1 MKVQKPPYESYIGGV
16 FISGWARFAHRFTQY
31 YRTADLWTPPRLRTR
46 EWMFIPF
53 GGGTPLRHKS
63 FTDMQSVRNFLC
75 ERPQHSC
82 FYSTAYWKRPHELKM
97 ADKDWLGAD
106 LIFDLDGDHLPGVTD
121 KDFPAM
127 IDVIQEQAWSLWNDF
142 LEPDFGFKEEFL
154 QVTFSGHRGFHLH
167 YRDPKFFHLDSEARR
182 ELVSHI
188 RGEGVEVS
196 DLLERARN
204 PNAKGWARRVNKGIN
219 SVVGKLDR
227 IYAGDTKLLNSLT
240 AALKEMMER
249 EGIKGLRGKASVEK
263 LAELMQAETRRD
275 RVLNGRLVA
284 LNNHALLFQNLIRA
298 DTSVVLGSAGETDE
312 VVTIDTRR
320 QIRWPGSLHGK
331 SGMRV
336 TEFPLSRLDPD
347 KSSSF
352 DCLSEGIALSR
363 QDTVSVEM
371 IVDDAIA
378 RFDDRVIDSP
388 AGEVIE
394 IHEAGA
400 TFLILKGWAKLH
412 N

>member
-1 MKVQKPPYESYIGGV
+1 MELGGV
-16 FISGWARFAHRFTQY
+16 CISGWARFAHRFTQY

-53 GGGTPLRHKS
+53 GGGTPIRHKS
-63 FTDMQSVRNFLC
+63 FSDMNGVRRFIC

-82 FYSTAYWKRPHELKM
+82 FYSTAYWRKPHELKM
-97 ADKDWLGAD
+97 ADKDWRGAD

-121 KDFPAM
+121 KDFPSM
-127 IDVIQEQAWSLWNDF
+127 IEVIQEQAWSLWNDF
-142 LEPDFGFKEEFL
+142 LEPDFGFKEEYL

-196 DLLERARN
+196 DLIERSRHPKAT
-204 PNAKGWARRVNKGIN
+204 GWSKRVSKGIE
-219 SVVGKLDR
+219 SVVSKLDEVH
-227 IYAGDTKLLNSLT
+227 AGDSKKLSLMT
-240 AALKEMMER
+240 AGLQNMMDR
-249 EGIKGLRGKASVEK
+249 EGIKGLRGKSSIEK
-263 LAELMQAETRRD
+263 LAELMQTESRRE
-275 RVLNGRLVA
+275 RVMNGRLTA
-284 LNNHALLFQNLIRA
+284 LNNHALLFQNLIKA
-298 DTSVVLGSAGETDE
+298 DSSVVLGNAGETDE

-336 TEFPLSRLDPD
+336 TEFPLSRLDPE
-347 KSSSF
+347 SSNPF

-363 QDTVSVEM
+363 DEKVKVEL

-378 RFDDRVIDSP
+378 RFDSRIIDGSS
-388 AGEVIE
+388 GDIIE

-400 TFLILKGWAKLH
+400 TFLVLKGWARLVK
-412 N
+412 

>member
-1 MKVQKPPYESYIGGV
+1 M
-16 FISGWARFAHRFTQY
+16 
-31 YRTADLWTPPRLRTR
+31 WTPPRLRTR

-63 FTDMQSVRNFLC
+63 FSDMNGVRRFIC

-82 FYSTAYWKRPHELKM
+82 FYSTAYWKKPHELKM

-121 KDFPAM
+121 KDFPTM
-127 IDVIQEQAWSLWNDF
+127 IEVIQEQAWSLWNDF
-142 LEPDFGFKEEFL
+142 LEPDFGFDEDYL

-196 DLLERARN
+196 DLLERSRN
-204 PNAKGWARRVNKGIN
+204 PNATGWAKRVASGIDSVVNK
-219 SVVGKLDR
+219 LDS
-227 IYAGDTKLLNSLT
+227 IHEGDTKLLRTMT
-240 AALKEMMER
+240 AGLQEMMDR

-263 LAELMQAETRRD
+263 LAELMQAESRRN
-275 RVLNGRLVA
+275 RVLGGRITA

-298 DTSVVLGSAGETDE
+298 DSSVVLGSAGETDE

-347 KSSSF
+347 SSNSF

-363 QDTVSVEM
+363 DEIVRVEM
-371 IVDDAIA
+371 VVDDAIA
-378 RFDDRVIDSP
+378 RFDNRIIDASS
-388 AGEVIE
+388 GEIIE

-400 TFLILKGWAKLH
+400 TFLVLKGWARLVK
-412 N
+412 

>member
-1 MKVQKPPYESYIGGV
+1 M
-16 FISGWARFAHRFTQY
+16 
-31 YRTADLWTPPRLRTR
+31 WTPPRLRTR

-63 FTDMQSVRNFLC
+63 FSDMNGVRRFIC

-82 FYSTAYWKRPHELKM
+82 FYSTAYWKKPHELKM

-121 KDFPAM
+121 KDFPTM
-127 IDVIQEQAWSLWNDF
+127 IEVIQEQAWSLWNDF
-142 LEPDFGFKEEFL
+142 LEPDFGFDEDYL

-196 DLLERARN
+196 DLLERSRN
-204 PNAKGWARRVNKGIN
+204 PNATGWAKRVASGIDSVVNK
-219 SVVGKLDR
+219 LDS
-227 IYAGDTKLLNSLT
+227 IHEGDTKLLRTMT
-240 AALKEMMER
+240 AGLQEMMDR

-263 LAELMQAETRRD
+263 LAELMQTESRRN
-275 RVLNGRLVA
+275 RVLGGRITA

-298 DTSVVLGSAGETDE
+298 DSSVVLGSAGETDE

-347 KSSSF
+347 SSNSF

-363 QDTVSVEM
+363 DEIVRVEM
-371 IVDDAIA
+371 VVDDAIA
-378 RFDDRVIDSP
+378 RFDNRIIDASS
-388 AGEVIE
+388 GEIIE

-400 TFLILKGWAKLH
+400 TFLVLKGWARLVK
-412 N
+412 

>member
-1 MKVQKPPYESYIGGV
+1 MELGGV
-16 FISGWARFAHRFTQY
+16 CISGWARFAHRFTQY

-53 GGGTPLRHKS
+53 GGGTPIRHKAFS
-63 FTDMQSVRNFLC
+63 KMNDVRRFIC

-82 FYSTAYWKRPHELKM
+82 FYSTAYWKKPHELKM
-97 ADKDWLGAD
+97 ADKNWLGAD

-121 KDFPAM
+121 KDFPGM

-142 LEPDFGFKEEFL
+142 LEPDFGFKEDYL

-196 DLLERARN
+196 DLLERSRN
-204 PNAKGWARRVNKGIN
+204 PNATGWAKRVSNGIK
-219 SVVGKLDR
+219 SVVSKLDK
-227 IYAGDTKLLNSLT
+227 IHEGDGNLLRSIT
-240 AALKEMMER
+240 ANLQDMMDR
-249 EGIKGLRGKASVEK
+249 EGLKGLRGKSSIEK
-263 LAELMQAETRRD
+263 LAELMQDESRRE
-275 RVLNGRLVA
+275 RVNDGRLIA
-284 LNNHALLFQNLIRA
+284 LNKHGILFQNLIRA
-298 DTSVVLGSAGETDE
+298 DTSVVLGNAGETDE

-336 TEFPLSRLDPD
+336 TEFPLDRLDPD
-347 KSSSF
+347 KNNSF
-352 DCLSEGIALSR
+352 DCLTEGIALSR
-363 QDTVSVEM
+363 EETVTVEM
-371 IVDDAIA
+371 IVDDAIT
-378 RFDDRVIDSP
+378 RFDDTVIDAST
-388 AGEVIE
+388 GDVFE

-400 TFLILKGWAKLH
+400 TFLVLKGWAKLVR
-412 N
+412 

>member
-1 MKVQKPPYESYIGGV
+1 MELGGV
-16 FISGWARFAHRFTQY
+16 CISGWARFAHRFTQY

-53 GGGTPLRHKS
+53 GGGTPIRHKAFS
-63 FTDMQSVRNFLC
+63 EMNDVRRFIC

-82 FYSTAYWKRPHELKM
+82 FYSTAYWKKPHELKM
-97 ADKDWLGAD
+97 ADKNWLGAD

-121 KDFPAM
+121 KDFPGM

-142 LEPDFGFKEEFL
+142 LEPDFGFKEDYL

-196 DLLERARN
+196 DLLERSRN
-204 PNAKGWARRVNKGIN
+204 PNATGWAKRVSNGIK
-219 SVVGKLDR
+219 SVVSKLDK
-227 IYAGDTKLLNSLT
+227 IHEGDSNLLRSIT
-240 AALKEMMER
+240 ANLQDMMDR
-249 EGIKGLRGKASVEK
+249 EGLKGLRGKSSIEK
-263 LAELMQAETRRD
+263 LAELMQDESRRE
-275 RVLNGRLVA
+275 RVNDGRLIA
-284 LNNHALLFQNLIRA
+284 LNKHGILFQNLIRA
-298 DTSVVLGSAGETDE
+298 DTSVVLGNAGETDE

-336 TEFPLSRLDPD
+336 TEFPLDRLDPD
-347 KSSSF
+347 KNNSF
-352 DCLSEGIALSR
+352 DCLTEGIALSR
-363 QDTVSVEM
+363 DETVTVEM
-371 IVDDAIA
+371 IVDDAIT
-378 RFDDRVIDSP
+378 RFDDTVIDAST
-388 AGEVIE
+388 GDVFE

-400 TFLILKGWAKLH
+400 TFLVLKGWAKLVR
-412 N
+412 

>member
-1 MKVQKPPYESYIGGV
+1 MGGV
-16 FISGWARFAHRFTQY
+16 SISGWARFAHRFTQY

-53 GGGTPLRHKS
+53 GGGTPIRHKS
-63 FTDMQSVRNFLC
+63 FSDMNGVRRFIC

-82 FYSTAYWKRPHELKM
+82 FYSTAYWRKPHELKM
-97 ADKDWLGAD
+97 ADKDWRGAD

-121 KDFPAM
+121 KDFPGM
-127 IDVIQEQAWSLWNDF
+127 IEVIQEQAWSLWNDF
-142 LEPDFGFKEEFL
+142 LEPDFGFKEEYL

-167 YRDPKFFHLDSEARR
+167 YRDPKIFHLDSEARR

-196 DLLERARN
+196 DLIERSRHPKASGWAKRV
-204 PNAKGWARRVNKGIN
+204 AKGIE
-219 SVVGKLDR
+219 SVVNRLDE
-227 IYAGDTKLLNSLT
+227 IHAGDSKKLRLMT
-240 AALKEMMER
+240 AGLQNMMDR
-249 EGIKGLRGKASVEK
+249 EGIKGLRGKSSIEK
-263 LAELMQAETRRD
+263 LAELMQTDSRRQ
-275 RVLNGRLVA
+275 RVMDGRLTA
-284 LNNHALLFQNLIRA
+284 LNNHALLFQNLIKA
-298 DTSVVLGSAGETDE
+298 DSSVVLGSAGETDE

-336 TEFPLSRLDPD
+336 TEFPLSRLDPE
-347 KSSSF
+347 SSNPF

-363 QDTVSVEM
+363 DEKVKVELV
-371 IVDDAIA
+371 VDDAIA
-378 RFDDRVIDSP
+378 RFDSRIIDGSL
-388 AGEVIE
+388 GDIIE

-400 TFLILKGWAKLH
+400 TFLVLKGWARLVK
-412 N
+412 

>member
-1 MKVQKPPYESYIGGV
+1 MELGGV
-16 FISGWARFAHRFTQY
+16 SISGWARFAHRFTQY

-53 GGGTPLRHKS
+53 GGGTPIRHKS
-63 FTDMQSVRNFLC
+63 FSDMNGVRRFIC

-82 FYSTAYWKRPHELKM
+82 FYSTAYWRKPHELKM
-97 ADKDWLGAD
+97 ADKDWRGAD

-127 IDVIQEQAWSLWNDF
+127 IEVIQEQAWSLWNDF
-142 LEPDFGFKEEFL
+142 LEPDFGFKEEYL

-196 DLLERARN
+196 DLIERSRHPKASGWAKRV
-204 PNAKGWARRVNKGIN
+204 AKGIE
-219 SVVGKLDR
+219 SVVNRLDE
-227 IYAGDTKLLNSLT
+227 IHAGDSKKLRLMT
-240 AALKEMMER
+240 AGLQNMMDR
-249 EGIKGLRGKASVEK
+249 EGIKGLRGKSSIEK
-263 LAELMQAETRRD
+263 LAELMQTDSRRQ
-275 RVLNGRLVA
+275 RVMDGRLTA
-284 LNNHALLFQNLIRA
+284 LNNHALLFQNLIKA
-298 DTSVVLGSAGETDE
+298 DSSVVLGSAGETDE

-336 TEFPLSRLDPD
+336 TEFPLSRLDPE
-347 KSSSF
+347 SSNSF

-363 QDTVSVEM
+363 DEKVKVELV
-371 IVDDAIA
+371 VDDAIA
-378 RFDDRVIDSP
+378 RFDSRIIDGSL
-388 AGEVIE
+388 GDIIE

-400 TFLILKGWAKLH
+400 TFLVLKGWARLVK
-412 N
+412 

>member
-1 MKVQKPPYESYIGGV
+1 
-16 FISGWARFAHRFTQY
+16 
-31 YRTADLWTPPRLRTR
+31 
-46 EWMFIPF
+46 
-53 GGGTPLRHKS
+53 
-63 FTDMQSVRNFLC
+63 
-75 ERPQHSC
+75 
-82 FYSTAYWKRPHELKM
+82 M
-97 ADKDWLGAD
+97 AEKDWLGAD

-142 LEPDFGFKEEFL
+142 LEPDFGFKEDYL

-196 DLLERARN
+196 DLIERSRDPMAT
-204 PNAKGWARRVNKGIN
+204 GWAKRVSIGIN
-219 SVVGKLDR
+219 SVVGKLDQ
-227 IYAGDTKLLNSLT
+227 INAGDTDVLRSMT
-240 AALKEMMER
+240 ATLQEMMDR
-249 EGIKGLRGKASVEK
+249 EGITGLRGKGSVEK
-263 LAELMQAETRRD
+263 LAELMQSPSRRE
-275 RVLNGRLVA
+275 RVMDGRIHA
-284 LNNHALLFQNLIRA
+284 LNNHASLFQNLIRA
-298 DTSVVLGSAGETDE
+298 DSSVVLGSAGETDE

-336 TEFPLSRLDPD
+336 TEFPLERLDPD
-347 KSSSF
+347 KSTSF

-363 QDTVSVEM
+363 DEIVKVEM
-371 IVDDAIA
+371 IVDDAVA
-378 RFDDRVIDSP
+378 RFDERVIEASIGDSF
-388 AGEVIE
+388 E

-400 TFLILKGWAKLH
+400 TFLVLKGWAKLIK
-412 N
+412 

>member
-1 MKVQKPPYESYIGGV
+1 
-16 FISGWARFAHRFTQY
+16 
-31 YRTADLWTPPRLRTR
+31 
-46 EWMFIPF
+46 MFIPF
-53 GGGTPLRHKS
+53 GGGTPIRHKS
-63 FTDMQSVRNFLC
+63 FSDMNDVRRFIC

-82 FYSTAYWKRPHELKM
+82 FYSTAYWKKPHELKM

-127 IDVIQEQAWSLWNDF
+127 IEVIQEQAWSLWNDF
-142 LEPDFGFKEEFL
+142 LEPDFGFNEGYL

-196 DLLERARN
+196 DLLERSRS
-204 PNAKGWARRVNKGIN
+204 PNATGWAKRVSKGIDSVVNKLD
-219 SVVGKLDR
+219 SV
-227 IYAGDTKLLNSLT
+227 YNGDTQLLRTMTVGLQ
-240 AALKEMMER
+240 EMMDR

-263 LAELMQAETRRD
+263 LAELMQAESRRN
-275 RVLNGRLVA
+275 RVLDGRLTA

-298 DTSVVLGSAGETDE
+298 DSSVILGNAGETDE

-347 KSSSF
+347 SSNSF

-363 QDTVSVEM
+363 DEIVRVEM
-371 IVDDAIA
+371 VVDDAIT
-378 RFDDRVIDSP
+378 RFDNRLIDASI
-388 AGEVIE
+388 GDIVE

-400 TFLILKGWAKLH
+400 TFLVLKGWARLVK
-412 N
+412 

>member
-1 MKVQKPPYESYIGGV
+1 
-16 FISGWARFAHRFTQY
+16 
-31 YRTADLWTPPRLRTR
+31 
-46 EWMFIPF
+46 
-53 GGGTPLRHKS
+53 
-63 FTDMQSVRNFLC
+63 
-75 ERPQHSC
+75 
-82 FYSTAYWKRPHELKM
+82 M

-127 IDVIQEQAWSLWNDF
+127 IEVIQEQAWSLWNDF
-142 LEPDFGFKEEFL
+142 LEPDFGFNEGYL

-196 DLLERARN
+196 DLLERSRS
-204 PNAKGWARRVNKGIN
+204 PNATGWAKRVSKGIDSVVNKLD
-219 SVVGKLDR
+219 SV
-227 IYAGDTKLLNSLT
+227 YNGDTQLLRTMTVGLQ
-240 AALKEMMER
+240 EMMDR

-263 LAELMQAETRRD
+263 LAELMQAESRRN
-275 RVLNGRLVA
+275 RVLDGRITA

-298 DTSVVLGSAGETDE
+298 DSSVILGNAGETDE

-347 KSSSF
+347 SSNSF

-363 QDTVSVEM
+363 DEIVRVEM
-371 IVDDAIA
+371 VVDDAIT
-378 RFDDRVIDSP
+378 RFDNRLIDASI
-388 AGEVIE
+388 GDIVE

-400 TFLILKGWAKLH
+400 TFLVLKGWARLVK
-412 N
+412 